1 MKQTQ
6 LHDLGSYIYL
16 QNLFQAIP
24 TFTMSVLRLKSL
36 TEASPDVMGCSLVST
51 LKMEVFPAPL
61 RPLMSYSD
69 VITTFSMVAQAPHP
83 SCSGD

>member
-6 LHDLGSYIYL
+6 LHDLESYIYL
-16 QNLFQAIP
+16 QNLFQATP
-24 TFTMSVLRLKSL
+24 TFTMSVLRLKPL
-36 TEASPDVMGCSLVST
+36 TEESPDMMGCSPVNT

-69 VITTFSMVAQAPHP
+69 VIATFSMVAQVCHP